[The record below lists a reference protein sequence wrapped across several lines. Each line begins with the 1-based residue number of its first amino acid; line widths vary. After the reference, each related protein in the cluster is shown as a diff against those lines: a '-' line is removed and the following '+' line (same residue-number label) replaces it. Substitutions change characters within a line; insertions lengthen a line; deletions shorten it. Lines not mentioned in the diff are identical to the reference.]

1 MKRVFFR
8 TGTVLLAIAGIIFF
22 TACTKDEPTPK
33 PTPEGEGGGGTT
45 PGGGGGSGGNGG
57 TVAVTAIKLNKT
69 TLELQI
75 NGRETLTATIEP
87 ANASV
92 KIVTWSSSDE
102 KIAKVSGTGEVT
114 GVAAGTATIT
124 AKAGSASATCAVTV
138 KKEEKPLAALE
149 VKITGTISHTTYTKG
164 QSGTV
169 EFNRFPASVD
179 EFKAVREKIGGEPH
193 GAVALELM
201 AMEMYR
207 RDRNIGLECIKLTN
221 TSTNANVVVDRLK
234 ELFGGDVNYN
244 RPYQTAA
251 YLKGAE
257 PGNGYNPTKPYTV
270 EVFVDPAK
278 PYQKFDHYQ
287 STVLS
292 LRIKSKGRSHGSDGV
307 SVLKTKRPGEPGEKG
322 KFFIISS
329 NTGMI
334 SQVAPIS
341 FEHEFNGL
349 D

>member
-22 TACTKDEPTPK
+22 TACTKDEPTP
-33 PTPEGEGGGGTT
+33 TPPPGEGGGGGTT

-87 ANASV
+87 ANAAV
-92 KIVTWSSSDE
+92 KIVTWSSSNE

-193 GAVALELM
+193 GVVALELM

-221 TSTNANVVVDRLK
+221 TSTNANVVVSRLK

-257 PGNGYNPTKPYTV
+257 PGTGYNPTKPYTV
-270 EVFVDPAK
+270 EVIVDPAT
-278 PYQKFDHYQ
+278 PYQESGIFQ

-292 LRIKSKGRSHGSDGV
+292 LRIKSKGRSHGSDGL
-307 SVLKTKRPGEPGEKG
+307 SVLKTKKPGEPGEKG

-329 NTGMI
+329 NTGMLA
-334 SQVAPIS
+334 QVAPIS
-341 FEHEFNGL
+341 FEHEFKGL